1 MGLESGDYFN
11 LQRWVDAEVLRTVNG
26 LRLPNPHKLTFTGAV
41 EAVYDGSEAVTVS
54 IPSGTDKDVL
64 LLADRQTGRVYRLFA
79 ENGQLKMTAGDGIG
93 GMDCVTLTD
102 RQTGTVYELY
112 VHDGELKM
120 TE

>member
-1 MGLESGDYFN
+1 MQAKEHSYPHSPSLFVSIPTWPLGLESGDYFN

-54 IPSGTDKDVL
+54 IPSGTDKDVV
-64 LLADRQTGRVYRLFA
+64 LLADRQTGR
-79 ENGQLKMTAGDGIG
+79 
-93 GMDCVTLTD
+93 
-102 RQTGTVYELY
+102 VYELY